1 MRTFIKLH
9 FSPDITRQY
18 PTRWG
23 AEHRQ
28 QLAGGF
34 FDVISVPGELAAG
47 AVVDAIHRQSFKG
60 LRVLH
65 LHRAPESE
73 ALGISQILPEHVV
86 AGAVRLVLHIA

>member
-9 FSPDITRQY
+9 FSPDIPRQH
-18 PTRWG
+18 PPRRGTQ
-23 AEHRQ
+23 HCQ

-47 AVVDAIHRQSFKG
+47 AVVDAVHHQTLEG

-65 LHRAPESE
+65 FYRPPERE
-73 ALGISQILPEHVV
+73 ALRVSEILPEHVV